1 MTAVLRPPTPPSAK
15 APRPAPVPALVGT
28 ADDPEWYRSGVI
40 YEMHVR
46 AFADSNGDG
55 IGDFP
60 GLTAHLDYVA
70 ELGVTAIWLLPFYPS
85 PGRDDGYDIAD
96 YMSVNPDYGTLAQF
110 KKFLKAAHDRGIR
123 VITELVVN
131 HTSDQHPWF
140 QRARRAPAGSRW
152 RNFYTWSDDDSRW
165 PDARIIFS
173 DTEASNWAWDPVAGQ
188 YYWHR
193 FFSHQPDLNYDNP
206 EVQAAI
212 TKVVD
217 FWLGMGVDGLRL
229 DAVPYLYQRDGT
241 NCENLPETH
250 AFLRGL
256 RRHVDANFPGRM
268 LLAEANQ
275 WPEDAAEYF
284 GDGDECHM
292 NFHFPLMPRMFM
304 ALQMEHRTPIV
315 DILEQTPALP
325 EGGQW
330 ATFLRNHD
338 ELTLEMV
345 TDEERDYM
353 YRAYANDPQMRIN
366 VGIRRR
372 LAPLLGNDR
381 RRIELLNAVLYSL
394 PGTPVLYY
402 GDELG
407 LGDNVYLGDRDGV
420 RTPMQWSP
428 DRNAGFSTASPHR
441 LYLPLV
447 VEPGYHY
454 ENVNVEAQ
462 QSNSAS
468 LLWWMS
474 QLISLRKQHDVLGR
488 GSVRFLDPDNHR
500 VLALVRELDGHPP
513 FLVVANL
520 SRHAQPVELDLSEYA
535 GRRPREVLGHTS
547 FPPIGDLPYFLT
559 IAPYGFYWFSLEADE
574 GAVDADA
581 PLPRLDV
588 AWPDALQRDR
598 RGLERALVAFVGR
611 SRWFAG
617 RSRGLRSATIT
628 DTVRLGSSS
637 DGATTLLVV
646 DVAHRDGSSDSYHV
660 PVVAADAAPPGA
672 VIAEL
677 PDGRVLVDAM
687 ASPVGITD
695 LACATT
701 QRRIKGDR
709 VELRGAAGRT
719 LRAALADGAP
729 ARWAGREQTNSS
741 AFLGDAAVIK
751 LIRRI
756 EDGTNPELEIGGFLT
771 DEAAFAHSPPVIG
784 SLELRRDVARNGSD
798 PEPGTIAVVTELVPH
813 DDDAWTSTADE
824 LARFFDR
831 AIGSGEKRPD
841 PVRCAD
847 LLGVAPTDAARLGA
861 RTAELHLALASGS
874 GEAFRPER
882 LGRHDRRSLA
892 QSIRTQ
898 VSGSMTAL
906 RQARRRLDPV
916 VDAMAAS
923 VLADHATLTGALTG
937 LIDVADAGQRQRV
950 HGDLHL
956 GQVLVAGDRYV
967 FIDFEGEPARPISQR
982 RIKRPALVDVAGML
996 RSYDYA
1002 AAVAARTV
1010 IQRGSLHGWSLDD
1023 LADWADWWSTAMSD
1037 AFVGAYREHIEGSGL
1052 VPDGDAAFDLLLRC
1066 CLVEKAAYELRY
1078 ELDHR
1083 PDWVS
1088 IPLRGILRLE
1098 RAISDDASSGS
1109 ANSSSANSGK
1119 D

>member
-1 MTAVLRPPTPPSAK
+1 M
-15 APRPAPVPALVGT
+15 
-28 ADDPEWYRSGVI
+28 
-40 YEMHVR
+40 
-46 AFADSNGDG
+46 
-55 IGDFP
+55 
-60 GLTAHLDYVA
+60 
-70 ELGVTAIWLLPFYPS
+70 
-85 PGRDDGYDIAD
+85 
-96 YMSVNPDYGTLAQF
+96 
-110 KKFLKAAHDRGIR
+110 
-123 VITELVVN
+123 
-131 HTSDQHPWF
+131 
-140 QRARRAPAGSRW
+140 
-152 RNFYTWSDDDSRW
+152 
-165 PDARIIFS
+165 
-173 DTEASNWAWDPVAGQ
+173 
-188 YYWHR
+188 
-193 FFSHQPDLNYDNP
+193 
-206 EVQAAI
+206 
-212 TKVVD
+212 
-217 FWLGMGVDGLRL
+217 
-229 DAVPYLYQRDGT
+229 
-241 NCENLPETH
+241 
-250 AFLRGL
+250 
-256 RRHVDANFPGRM
+256 
-268 LLAEANQ
+268 
-275 WPEDAAEYF
+275 
-284 GDGDECHM
+284 
-292 NFHFPLMPRMFM
+292 
-304 ALQMEHRTPIV
+304 
-315 DILEQTPALP
+315 
-325 EGGQW
+325 
-330 ATFLRNHD
+330 
-338 ELTLEMV
+338 
-345 TDEERDYM
+345 
-353 YRAYANDPQMRIN
+353 
-366 VGIRRR
+366 
-372 LAPLLGNDR
+372 
-381 RRIELLNAVLYSL
+381 
-394 PGTPVLYY
+394 
-402 GDELG
+402 
-407 LGDNVYLGDRDGV
+407 
-420 RTPMQWSP
+420 
-428 DRNAGFSTASPHR
+428 
-441 LYLPLV
+441 
-447 VEPGYHY
+447 
-454 ENVNVEAQ
+454 
-462 QSNSAS
+462 
-468 LLWWMS
+468 
-474 QLISLRKQHDVLGR
+474 
-488 GSVRFLDPDNHR
+488 
-500 VLALVRELDGHPP
+500 
-513 FLVVANL
+513 
-520 SRHAQPVELDLSEYA
+520 
-535 GRRPREVLGHTS
+535 
-547 FPPIGDLPYFLT
+547 
-559 IAPYGFYWFSLEADE
+559 
-574 GAVDADA
+574 
-581 PLPRLDV
+581 
-588 AWPDALQRDR
+588 
-598 RGLERALVAFVGR
+598 
-611 SRWFAG
+611 
-617 RSRGLRSATIT
+617 
-628 DTVRLGSSS
+628 
-637 DGATTLLVV
+637 
-646 DVAHRDGSSDSYHV
+646 
-660 PVVAADAAPPGA
+660 
-672 VIAEL
+672 
-677 PDGRVLVDAM
+677 
-687 ASPVGITD
+687 
-695 LACATT
+695 
-701 QRRIKGDR
+701 
-709 VELRGAAGRT
+709 
-719 LRAALADGAP
+719 
-729 ARWAGREQTNSS
+729 
-741 AFLGDAAVIK
+741 IK

-1052 VPDGDAAFDLLLRC
+1052 VPDGEGAFDLLLRC